1 LSRKKDKLNRKKKNK
16 YIKLKFKQMIKS
28 MNQENQK
35 GASKE
40 VGRVLMLVS
49 LFVCYVASAVAGN
62 NASGSLT
69 ESNTN
74 IVASPAFSGVSTG
87 QLGSSESNNSGEL
100 LSIVSTS
107 RTRNGGILFSGTS
120 VFGTHGSGSA
130 PVGNDVVAVLNG
142 GAKQESFLLYLMA
155 DVTNI
160 ARTASLYAPMY
171 NYASEEKYQA

>member
-1 LSRKKDKLNRKKKNK
+1 
-16 YIKLKFKQMIKS
+16 MIKS

-35 GASKE
+35 GASRE

-69 ESNTN
+69 ESNAN
-74 IVASPAFSGVSTG
+74 IVASPAFSSVSTG

-100 LSIVSTS
+100 LFIVSTS

-130 PVGNDVVAVLNG
+130 PVGNDVVAANAG
-142 GAKQESFLLYLMA
+142 GADQVSFLLYLLA
-155 DVTNI
+155 DVTNVS
-160 ARTASLYAPMY
+160 RTASLYAPMY

>member
-1 LSRKKDKLNRKKKNK
+1 
-16 YIKLKFKQMIKS
+16 MIKS

-107 RTRNGGILFSGTS
+107 RTRNGGILFFGTS

>member
-1 LSRKKDKLNRKKKNK
+1 
-16 YIKLKFKQMIKS
+16 MIKS

-35 GASKE
+35 GASRE

-62 NASGSLT
+62 NASGSLS
-69 ESNTN
+69 ESNAN
-74 IVASPAFSGVSTG
+74 IVAGPAFSSVSTG

-107 RTRNGGILFSGTS
+107 RTRNGGILFSGNS
-120 VFGTHGSGSA
+120 VSGTHGSGSA
-130 PVGNDVVAVLNG
+130 PVEKDVVAVYDG
-142 GAKQESFLLYLMA
+142 SAGQESFLLYLIA
-155 DVTNI
+155 DVRNI
-160 ARTASLYAPMY
+160 ARSASLYAPMF

>member
-1 LSRKKDKLNRKKKNK
+1 
-16 YIKLKFKQMIKS
+16 MIKS

-35 GASKE
+35 GASRE

-49 LFVCYVASAVAGN
+49 LFVCYVASAVAGS

-69 ESNTN
+69 ERNAN
-74 IVASPAFSGVSTG
+74 IVAGPAFLSVSTG

-120 VFGTHGSGSA
+120 VSGTHGSGST
-130 PVGNDVVAVLNG
+130 PVGNDYVAGYNG
-142 GAKQESFLLYLMA
+142 GAAQESFLLYLMA
-155 DVTNI
+155 EVKNVSLS
-160 ARTASLYAPMY
+160 ASLYTPMF